1 MPAGHLGRATIG
13 RTLGF
18 VGIGQSCENYR
29 RIRIGR
35 VWIGQNCP
43 DLLTLSFQRLR
54 VGVGFRLTRLSSLAS
69 QTPPLTDVILWVSG
83 ESHPVGV
90 IANLV
95 LRPRV
100 PSLVRTRP

>member
-1 MPAGHLGRATIG
+1 MPAGISVERRSIE
-13 RTLGF
+13 TLRS

-43 DLLTLSFQRLR
+43 DLPTLSFQRLR
-54 VGVGFRLTRLSSLAS
+54 VGVGFRRTRLSSLAS

-100 PSLVRTRP
+100 